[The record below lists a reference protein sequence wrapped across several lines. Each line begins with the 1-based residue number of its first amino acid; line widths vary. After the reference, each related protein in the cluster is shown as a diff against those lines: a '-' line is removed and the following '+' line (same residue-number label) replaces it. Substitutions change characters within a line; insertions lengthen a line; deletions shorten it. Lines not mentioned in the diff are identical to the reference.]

1 MNRAVFL
8 LFAVVVAVYPLHAQ
22 EQLSTRSKKA
32 IALYKEADN
41 YRVRGQ
47 HQQAIQLLDEAIG
60 RDKNFAEAYYRRGL
74 VHFTRKNYDLAIA
87 DFEKGLSLTREPA
100 RQKVYW
106 YDLGEAYLATGN
118 YEKAGEMLKKF
129 VAAEKRNQPK
139 LNRAMTML
147 KSVEFASTARLAK
160 SNYRQRQLSDTVN
173 AFPLQYFPV
182 LTADQQELI
191 FTRRLGTS
199 GDDDEDLVVSRKD
212 AQGRWQAPVSISEN
226 INSQWNEGTCT
237 ISADGRK
244 LIFTSCL
251 GRPGYGSC
259 DLFQS
264 EKIGDTWTKPKN
276 LGPNV
281 NTADWESQPSL
292 SADGRTL
299 YFVSDRSGGYG
310 RRDIWVTHLDENNEW
325 TKAVNAGRSVNTQF
339 DEISPFI
346 HANNRTLYFASN
358 GLPGYGGYDIY
369 YVEKTGSG
377 WSAPKNLEA
386 PINDHEDQFSLY
398 ITADGTKGYYV
409 HEDADASSRIMEVI
423 IPEEDR
429 LRFRSNYV
437 EGIVTDRQTGKPLAA
452 DIELVDINTNQPE
465 SVVVSDSVTGEYLIV
480 LTQGSEYA
488 LYVSKKGYLFQSLN
502 FNYSEVEDFEPIV
515 LNIQLDRAEAG
526 SVSVLKNL
534 FFDTDRYDLK
544 EKSRTELHKIIRF
557 LQDNPEIRV
566 EIGGHTDNVGS
577 DPYNRQLSERRAQA
591 VFAYLSNNGVDPAR
605 LKTKGYG
612 PDRPVGD
619 NATEEGRQLNR
630 RIEFRI
636 LP

>member
-1 MNRAVFL
+1 MSRAVFL
-8 LFAVVVAVYPLHAQ
+8 LFVAMFAAFSLYAQ
-22 EQLSTRSKKA
+22 ELLSTRSKKA

-47 HQQAIQLLDEAIG
+47 HETALRLLDQAID

-87 DFEKGLSLTREPA
+87 DFEKGLSLNREPA
-100 RQKVYW
+100 RQKIYW

-118 YEKAGEMLKKF
+118 YDKAGEMLRKF

-139 LNRAMTML
+139 LNRARTML
-147 KSVEFASTARLAK
+147 KSVEYASSARPAK
-160 SNYRQRQLSDTVN
+160 SNYKQRQLSDTVN

-199 GDDDEDLVVSRKD
+199 GEHDEDLVVSRKD

-264 EKIGDTWTKPKN
+264 EKVGDVWSKPQN

-281 NTADWESQPSL
+281 NSADWESQPSL

-299 YFVSDRSGGYG
+299 YFVSDRPGGYG
-310 RRDIWVTHLDENNEW
+310 RRDIWVTYLDENNQW
-325 TKAVNAGRSVNTQF
+325 TKAVNAGKNVNSQF

-369 YVEKTGSG
+369 FVEKTAGG
-377 WSAPKNLEA
+377 WSQPKNMDA
-386 PINDHEDQFSLY
+386 PLNDHEDQFSLY
-398 ITADGTKGYYV
+398 ITADGAKGYYV
-409 HEDADASSRIMEVI
+409 HEDAGATSRIMEVI

-437 EGIVTDRQTGKPLAA
+437 AGVVTDRQTGKPLAA
-452 DIELVDINTNQPE
+452 DIELVDINTNEPE
-465 SVVVSDSVTGEYLIV
+465 SVVVSDSVTGDYLIV

-502 FNYSEVEDFEPIV
+502 FNYSEVKDFEPIM
-515 LNIQLDRAEAG
+515 LDIQLDRAAAG
-526 SVSVLKNL
+526 SVSVLKNV

-544 EKSRTELHKIIRF
+544 EKSKTELHKVIRF

-591 VFAYLSNNGVDPAR
+591 VFAYLSDNGVDPAR
-605 LKTKGYG
+605 LRTKGYG

-619 NATEEGRQLNR
+619 NATEDGRQLNR